1 MALGFSPSYQRGV
14 IVMTDYE
21 MLSLV
26 VAIIML
32 VLAAMSFYGS
42 IIKVGVRNKK
52 ADKASPIR

>member
-1 MALGFSPSYQRGV
+1 MALGFSPSYQGGV

-32 VLAAMSFYGS
+32 VLAAMSFY
-42 IIKVGVRNKK
+42 KN
-52 ADKASPIR
+52 DK

>member
-1 MALGFSPSYQRGV
+1 MRGTPPGRKETDGAWLLALLPKGV

-32 VLAAMSFYGS
+32 VLAAMSFY
-42 IIKVGVRNKK
+42 KN
-52 ADKASPIR
+52 DK

>member
-1 MALGFSPSYQRGV
+1 MALGFSPSYQRRV

-32 VLAAMSFYGS
+32 VLAAMSFY
-42 IIKVGVRNKK
+42 KN
-52 ADKASPIR
+52 DK

>member
-1 MALGFSPSYQRGV
+1 MLPAGRKQMALGFSPSYQRGV

-32 VLAAMSFYGS
+32 VLAAMSFY
-42 IIKVGVRNKK
+42 KN
-52 ADKASPIR
+52 DK

>member
-1 MALGFSPSYQRGV
+1 MPEQCSRQEGNRWRLASRPLTKGGV

-32 VLAAMSFYGS
+32 VLAAMSFY
-42 IIKVGVRNKK
+42 KN
-52 ADKASPIR
+52 DK